1 MKIPHRM
8 MYPDTLK
15 QQKGEFHIPGR
26 NGICKIIKSPCK
38 CSIQSDP
45 YPLAL
50 GSQYGAYSP
59 ENAGTK

>member
-1 MKIPHRM
+1 
-8 MYPDTLK
+8 MYPNTSR
-15 QQKGEFHIPGR
+15 QQKGKFHIPGR
-26 NGICKIIKSPCK
+26 NICKIIKSPCK
-38 CSIQSDP
+38 CSVQSDP